1 MSIQTEDRR
10 ALFLMV
16 SLFVFMTLTPFLAGN
31 RIGELVLIFSLSVS
45 MVAAILELAGN
56 VLFLK
61 LAIPLALISTVS
73 SLLFYFHP
81 SRNVA
86 FLYFGS
92 LVLFLGTVGVTL
104 FVYLGRRGVITRGRI
119 FGSVSLYFI
128 IAFLWFGIYNLI
140 NTKFPGAFA
149 GSAYAG
155 VAELP
160 RGTFLYFSMVT
171 LTTLG
176 YGDIVPV
183 HPVAR
188 AAASLEAMTG
198 VLYLTI
204 TVARLVSGFQR
215 AAETE
220 R

>member
-1 MSIQTEDRR
+1 MSTQTEDRR
-10 ALFLMV
+10 ALFLML
-16 SLFVFMTLTPFLAGN
+16 SLFAFSSLAPFLAGN
-31 RIGELVLIFSLSVS
+31 RTGELVLIVSLSVS

-56 VLFLK
+56 PLFLRI
-61 LAIPLALISTVS
+61 AVPLAVVSTGAS
-73 SLLFYFHP
+73 FLFYFHP
-81 SRNVA
+81 LRSIS

-92 LVLFLGTVGVTL
+92 LVLFLGTVAITL
-104 FVYLGRRGVITRGRI
+104 FVYLGRRGAITRGRI

-128 IAFLWFGIYNLI
+128 IAFVWFGIYNLI

-149 GSAYAG
+149 GSAFAG
-155 VAELP
+155 ITDLP

-176 YGDIVPV
+176 YGDIIPV

-188 AAASLEAMTG
+188 AAASMEAVTG

-204 TVARLVSGFQR
+204 TVARLVSNYQQS
-215 AAETE
+215 TE
-220 R
+220 D

>member
-1 MSIQTEDRR
+1 M
-10 ALFLMV
+10 L
-16 SLFVFMTLTPFLAGN
+16 SLFVFITLAPFLAGN
-31 RIGELVLIFSLSVS
+31 RTGELVLIFSLSVS

-56 VLFLK
+56 PLFLRI
-61 LAIPLALISTVS
+61 AVPLAVLSTVS
-73 SLLFYFHP
+73 SLLYYFQP
-81 SRNVA
+81 LRA
-86 FLYFGS
+86 ITFLYFGS
-92 LVLFLGTVGVTL
+92 LVLFLGTVAVTL
-104 FVYLGRRGVITRGRI
+104 FVYLGRRGAITRGRI

-155 VAELP
+155 ISDLP

-176 YGDIVPV
+176 YRDIIPV

-188 AAASLEAMTG
+188 AAASLEAVTG

-204 TVARLVSGFQR
+204 TVARLVSNYQHS
-215 AAETE
+215 AED
-220 R
+220 